1 VAAAAAAGLASAVV
15 SGAAAAA
22 AAAAGLSSAVVSGA
36 TGSELWISDSG
47 F

>member
-1 VAAAAAAGLASAVV
+1 MAAAAAAGLASAVV
-15 SGAAAAA
+15 SGVAAA